1 MPQRCSLGP
10 MTLTDRPLNVRRDLA
25 SLQPYASPQQPAR
38 YRMNTN
44 ESPYPPPDALI
55 EEVQAS
61 LAGAAFNRYP
71 DHGAAELVEA
81 IARANDWPAT
91 GVWVANG
98 SNEVFLHLFLAYGGP
113 GRRAVTFEPTYSMHA
128 HLAAVAGTEVLR
140 AAREADFGI
149 AGDTIAEMCGSGA
162 ELLLHCSPNNPTGDV
177 ESPDTVRMMLEGAS
191 GLVVV
196 DEAYIE
202 FASPELSVRDLLK
215 DNENLVITRTFSKAW
230 RLAGVRLGYLLAH
243 PSVVEGLRVVGLP
256 YHLSTPSQA
265 VGLAALEHQ
274 ADTLETVAMIVK
286 ERTRIIEGLRAMGI
300 AVHDSHANF
309 VLFEVGD
316 PHEATPERTDR
327 IWQGFLDRGVL
338 LRNYSKTL
346 GSSLRVTAG
355 LPEETDAF
363 LDAAEEVLGA
373 AASV

>member
-1 MPQRCSLGP
+1 MTKAQLGVRDDLRSLS
-10 MTLTDRPLNVRRDLA
+10 A
-25 SLQPYASPQQPAR
+25 YASPQQPAR
-38 YRMNTN
+38 FRMNTN
-44 ESPYPPPDALI
+44 ESPYPPPPALI
-55 EEVQAS
+55 EEIQKA
-61 LAGAAFNRYP
+61 LADAPYNRYP
-71 DHGAAELVEA
+71 DHGAGELVEA
-81 IARANDWPAT
+81 IAKANDWPVD

-113 GRRAVTFEPTYSMHA
+113 GRRAAVFEPTYSMHA
-128 HLAAVAGTEVLR
+128 HLAAITGTEVDR
-140 AAREADFGI
+140 HQREADFGI
-149 AGDTIAEMCGSGA
+149 AGDSIEKACASGT
-162 ELLLHCSPNNPTGDV
+162 ELILHCSPNNPTGDV
-177 ESPDTVRMMLEGAS
+177 EPRDSVLQMLEGAS
-191 GLVVV
+191 GLVIV

-202 FASPELSVRDLLK
+202 FALPEMSVRDLL
-215 DNENLVITRTFSKAW
+215 DEHSNLVITRTFSKAW

-265 VGLAALEHQ
+265 AGLAALGYESG
-274 ADTLETVAMIVK
+274 TRETVALILAERQRIV
-286 ERTRIIEGLRAMGI
+286 EGLRSMGVS
-300 AVHDSHANF
+300 VHESQANF

-316 PHEATPERTDR
+316 PHVTTKEETDR

-338 LRNYSKTL
+338 LRNYSSTL
-346 GSSLRVTAG
+346 VSSLRVTAG